1 MKLRNDLI
9 FGEDGEKG
17 FTLIELLIALVI
29 FSIGIVGAARLQ
41 IAAISGNAYSM
52 QLTQAISVAQNQAER
67 LQDINFT
74 VAGVTDGVRDALET
88 PGTTTTTGAVVTINN
103 TSYTPIWTAV
113 SVNNNPRLREVRMI
127 VNWNE
132 KGVPRSY
139 ILRFYTGMD

>member
-67 LQDINFT
+67 LQDIDFT
-74 VAGVTDGVRDALET
+74 VANVTNGVADSLET
-88 PGTTTTTGAVVTINN
+88 LGTSTGTVVTINN
-103 TSYTPIWTAV
+103 VSYTPSWTAV
-113 SVNNNPRLREVRMI
+113 SANGNPRLREVRMN
-127 VNWNE
+127 VDWNE
-132 KGVPRSY
+132 KGVPRRY
-139 ILRFYTGMD
+139 TIRFYSGMD